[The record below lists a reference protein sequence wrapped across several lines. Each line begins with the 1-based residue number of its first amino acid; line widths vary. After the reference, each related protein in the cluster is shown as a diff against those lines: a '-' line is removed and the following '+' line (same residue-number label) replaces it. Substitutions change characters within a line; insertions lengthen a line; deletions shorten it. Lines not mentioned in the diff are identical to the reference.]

1 MSAFTTS
8 LPRPGIAVV
17 AFGEN
22 AIGGP
27 DAVELTATIRDAAA
41 HGATCVVLDL
51 QRVTVMNS
59 SGLGML
65 VSARSTT
72 SALDVGLCLAAAPA
86 NVMHLLTMTQLST
99 VFELHATVD
108 EAVAS
113 R

>member
-1 MSAFTTS
+1 LPAFATS
-8 LPRPGIAVV
+8 FPRPGIAVI

-51 QRVTVMNS
+51 EQVAVMNS

-72 SALDVGLCLAAAPA
+72 AALGVELCLAAVPT
-86 NVMHLLTMTQLST
+86 NVMNLLTMTQLST
-99 VFELHATVD
+99 VFVLHSTVD
-108 EAVAS
+108 QAVAA